1 MNTVILGAGLAG
13 LSAAYHLGGRCRVFE
28 KEAEAGGFC
37 RSDTV
42 GGYRFDYSGH
52 LLHFRSSYCKSLV
65 HSLVGDELRLHGRR
79 SAVRMRGRD
88 VPFPLQ
94 ANLSALPEGLAR
106 GCLESFRARQP
117 RPGGTGG
124 WQSYSDWAA
133 CTFGRVMAEEFFLP
147 YGRKFWRSPLEQM
160 DSGWAGRFTPVP
172 SPGDV
177 ERGAR
182 GEAVPGMGYNAEF
195 AYPCRGGIG
204 SLVQALCCGMDG
216 LHLGRACV
224 GVSPGRREITLAGGA
239 TVGYGELVSTLPLP
253 ALIRLMGREAPAAVA
268 GAAAGLKAT
277 CIYNVNLGVNRPG
290 VLPWHWMYFPED
302 DFVFYRVGS
311 YSSFFPGAGPPGT
324 SALYAEVSLDANRPE
339 DEASVTRQVVAGL
352 VRAGVLGGS
361 EDVDVVH
368 VQKMSP
374 AYVIC
379 DCERDARLA
388 DISGFL
394 ESCGVLSIG
403 RYGRWSYMT
412 MEEAILDGR
421 DAARRI
427 LAADRDLPIRVA
439 GAAACEG
446 C

>member
-13 LSAAYHLGGRCRVFE
+13 MSTAYHLGGRCRVFE
-28 KEAEAGGFC
+28 KEAEPGGFC
-37 RSDTV
+37 RSDTAGV
-42 GGYRFDYSGH
+42 YRFDYSGH
-52 LLHFRSSYCKSLV
+52 LLHFRTAYCRSLV
-65 HSLVGDELRLHGRR
+65 HSLLGEELISHSRR

-106 GCLESFRARQP
+106 ACLESFRARQP
-117 RPGGTGG
+117 RPWSSDG
-124 WQSYSDWAA
+124 WLSYSDWAA
-133 CTFGRVMAEEFFLP
+133 GTFGSKMADEFFLP
-147 YGRKFWRSPLEQM
+147 YGRKFWRYPLEQM

-172 SPGDV
+172 SRGDV

-182 GEAVPGMGYNAEF
+182 GEAVPGMGYNVEF

-204 SLVQALCCGMDG
+204 SLVRALSRGVAG
-216 LHLGRACV
+216 LHLGQSCI
-224 GVSPGRREITLAGGA
+224 GVSPGRREITLADGE
-239 TVGYGELVSTLPLP
+239 TVVYGELVSTLPLP
-253 ALIRLMGREAPAAVA
+253 VLIRLMGRQAPAAVA
-268 GAAAGLKAT
+268 GAAAGLKAN

-324 SALYAEVSLDANRPE
+324 SALYAEVSRDAGRPE
-339 DEASVTRQVVAGL
+339 DEASLVRQVVSGL
-352 VRAGVLGGS
+352 VRAGVLEGS

-379 DCERDARLA
+379 DREREARLA
-388 DISGFL
+388 DITGFL
-394 ESCGVLSIG
+394 ESCGIRSIG

-427 LAADRDLPIRVA
+427 LGTDRDMHFETA
-439 GAAACEG
+439 GAATCG
-446 C
+446 GG